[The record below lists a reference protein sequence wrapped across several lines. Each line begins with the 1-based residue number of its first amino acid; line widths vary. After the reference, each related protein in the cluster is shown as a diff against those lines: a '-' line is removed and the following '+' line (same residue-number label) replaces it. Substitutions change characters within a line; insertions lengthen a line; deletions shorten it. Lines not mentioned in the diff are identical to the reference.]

1 MPTTRRQHPVSTA
14 ESLHDVRAV
23 VFDVGETLIDETR
36 MWTAHAR
43 SAGVTPFTLMGLI
56 GALIERG
63 QHHRAAWAI
72 LGIDPPTTSSPIHPE
87 DFYPDALDCLRR
99 VHDAGLKVG
108 IAGNQPRN
116 TASQL
121 EALGITADFIASSAD
136 WNVSKPS
143 PEFFDRVISTADVAP
158 HQILY
163 VGDRVDNDILPARH
177 AGMRTAL
184 IRRGPWGYL
193 HSALPGAKHADVQL
207 NSLTEL
213 AAALAGTP

>member
-1 MPTTRRQHPVSTA
+1 M
-14 ESLHDVRAV
+14 ESLDGVRAV
-23 VFDVGETLIDETR
+23 VFDVGETLVDETR

-63 QHHRAAWAI
+63 HDHRAAWTI
-72 LGIDPPTTSSPIHPE
+72 LGLDPPTTSSPICPE

-99 VHDAGLKVG
+99 VKHAGLKVG
-108 IAGNQPRN
+108 IAGNQPRG

-121 EALGITADFIASSAD
+121 RALGVSADFIASSAD
-136 WNVSKPS
+136 WNVVKPS
-143 PEFFDRVISTADVAP
+143 PEFFERVISAADVAA

-163 VGDRVDNDILPARH
+163 VGDRVDNDILPAH
-177 AGMRTAL
+177 HSGLRTAL

-193 HSALPGAKHADVQL
+193 HSALPEATHADLQL
-207 NSLTEL
+207 NSLIEL
-213 AAALAGTP
+213 AAALPGTR